1 MRFSTNFTLAA
12 LAAVVASSAKAQ
24 SCTQKG
30 EIMCGE
36 SNTSLLL
43 ECDGENWSTKT
54 CGTDQYCMTMNPGM
68 IHCMLKPDNQEHNSS
83 QETESGHSSSHE
95 SSSTTSSSWTLIAN
109 GVATMALA
117 AAGLSAF
124 F

>member
-1 MRFSTNFTLAA
+1 MRFSTSFTLATI
-12 LAAVVASSAKAQ
+12 AVAASSAKAQ

-43 ECDGENWSTKT
+43 ECDGENWSTQT
-54 CGTDQYCMTMNPGM
+54 CGADQYCMTMNPGM
-68 IHCMLKPDNQEHNSS
+68 IHCMLKPDNED
-83 QETESGHSSSHE
+83 HSSSHE
-95 SSSTTSSSWTLIAN
+95 TDSITSSAWSLIAN
-109 GVATMALA
+109 GVAAVALA